1 MFRRRQGLN
10 LQPSES
16 RAPIY
21 IGNCLFLA
29 GTIMVLYL
37 GLAVA
42 PFTPEG
48 QDDVQA
54 IALMF
59 LGLFM
64 TVGGL
69 GTLLAHKLHQQWPG
83 LRGRGSRDVSMRQ
96 GLLLGLAVC
105 LMGIMA
111 LFDLLDFAVAG
122 SILFLLGL
130 LETFLQNRT
139 ETT

>member
-1 MFRRRQGLN
+1 MFRRRQSLN

-16 RAPIY
+16 RAPLY

-29 GTIMVLYL
+29 GIVLVLYL

-42 PFTPEG
+42 PFTPDG

-83 LRGRGSRDVSMRQ
+83 LRGRSSRDVSMRQ

-122 SILFLLGL
+122 SILFLFGL
-130 LETFLQNRT
+130 LETFLQNRIEAT
-139 ETT
+139 